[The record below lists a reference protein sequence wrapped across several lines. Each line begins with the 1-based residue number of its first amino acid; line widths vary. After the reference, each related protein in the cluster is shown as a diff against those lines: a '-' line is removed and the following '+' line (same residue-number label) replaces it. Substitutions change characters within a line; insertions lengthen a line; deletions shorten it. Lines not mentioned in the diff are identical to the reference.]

1 MNDQKMTQMEMQ
13 QNHFFWEVDQGR
25 IYMEDTNVNR

>member
-1 MNDQKMTQMEMQ
+1 MNNQKKTQMETQ

-25 IYMEDTNVNR
+25 IYMVDTNVNR